1 MNDLYFD
8 TGAIKLFLLG
18 DNRLDSYNDN
28 ISAGKVKAF
37 TSMVNM
43 VELYYKAMEDLGTQ
57 TAETWYW
64 RILNSDFTIIAD
76 ITPPIGVQAG
86 KLKVKYKNTL
96 SIVDSI
102 SLALAS
108 EFNCVL
114 LTTDGGLKSIK
125 EKTRTIH
132 FEI

>member
-18 DNRLDSYNDN
+18 DNRLGSYKDN

-43 VELYYKAMEDLGTQ
+43 VELYYKTMEDLGTQ

-64 RILNSDFTIIAD
+64 RILNSDFTIIGD

-108 EFNCVL
+108 ELNCVL
-114 LTTDGGLKSIK
+114 LTTDGGLKSVK